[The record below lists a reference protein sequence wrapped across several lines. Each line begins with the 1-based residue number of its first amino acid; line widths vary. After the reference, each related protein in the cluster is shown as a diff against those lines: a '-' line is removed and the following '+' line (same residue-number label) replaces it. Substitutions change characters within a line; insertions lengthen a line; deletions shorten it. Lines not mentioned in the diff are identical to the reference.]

1 MIASRVWPAQEYT
14 RVTFETARPVRHQFF
29 EIPDPPR
36 LVLDL
41 EGVDLDAELRSIVS
55 KVREDD
61 PYITQVRVAMNRPNV
76 ARVVFDLKPLLWQE
90 IALKEDDLRAFCKTH
105 DWSQYTGKFVSVHCS
120 ADAIIP
126 TWAFMLVATH
136 LQPHAAFVTQGDADQ
151 LERAV
156 FTRFVQQ
163 LDVEPY
169 RNARVVVKGCSKLP
183 VPLNAYVELST
194 KLLPVVKSLMFGE
207 PCSTV
212 PLYKAPK

>member
-1 MIASRVWPAQEYT
+1 MSDDTIINKVASSGIIT
-14 RVTFETARPVRHQFF
+14 
-29 EIPDPPR
+29 
-36 LVLDL
+36 LDL
-41 EGVDLDAELRSIVS
+41 EELYPQGERL
-55 KVREDD
+55 
-61 PYITQVRVAMNRPNV
+61 
-76 ARVVFDLKPLLWQE
+76 VFDLKPLLWQE

-105 DWSQYTGKFVSVHCS
+105 DWSQYRGKFVSVCCS

-136 LQPHAAFVTQGDADQ
+136 LQPFAAFITQGDAEQ

-169 RNARVVVKGCSKLP
+169 RAARVVVKGCSKLP
-183 VPLNAYVELST
+183 VPLNAYVELNT
-194 KLLPVVKSLMFGE
+194 KLLPMVKSLMFGE

-212 PLYKAPK
+212 PLYKAPKA